1 MKANLLPLL
10 ALALLLAQCK
20 KREPDPAPPT
30 PADPLAALPAETQT
44 GAGTFGCL
52 VNGKPFKGPFSTS
65 ARGDWQSGSRF
76 IVSSNVYLNGQRT
89 AAGIT
94 IHTIMEGL
102 LQNGQIFTLIPS
114 IKPHTIFSPS
124 RNEFTADADGDVSC
138 YYSGN
143 YIKTG
148 KVELVKFDGSNRI
161 ASGRFA
167 FTLYEPGGCDTL
179 KVTNGRFDVKF

>member
-20 KREPDPAPPT
+20 KTPDPTPPT
-30 PADPLAALPAETQT
+30 PTDPLAALPAETQT

-52 VNGKPFKGPFSTS
+52 VNGKAMSVKSSFL
-65 ARGDWQSGSRF
+65 AIGDWTGAITSLR
-76 IVSSNVYLNGQRT
+76 IVGQTSVPQPDYAIQILLNGKLLNGQV
-89 AAGIT
+89 
-94 IHTIMEGL
+94 
-102 LQNGQIFTLIPS
+102 FSLIP
-114 IKPHTIFSPS
+114 HRQNFAGTI
-124 RNEFTADADGDVSC
+124 NEFSVDATTKQYTC
-138 YYSGN
+138 IYQGN

-148 KVELVKFDGSNRI
+148 QVTLTKFDGPNRI